1 MKRDLTIACC
11 ALFLAASICN
21 ADEWNKHWSV
31 GAKPELHVMAG
42 DAAIVVEAAVG
53 NSIDATLRTRG
64 YSIGDSGVRVT
75 EHQTGNRIEIEVR
88 EPAMHFGFGEHSIHL
103 ELRVPKE
110 VVAYLHTGDGSVT
123 LRKVHG
129 PVQVDTGDGSVEGE
143 DLDGSL
149 DAHSG
154 DGSVHVSGRF
164 DILRLRTQ
172 DGSVD
177 VNALRGSRMQADWRL
192 ETGDGSVRL
201 NLPRNLPAD
210 LELRTGDG
218 GIRMNLPVSVTGKQ
232 SENEVH
238 GKLNGGGPLLT
249 VRTGDGSITVSPLPG
264 S

>member
-1 MKRDLTIACC
+1 
-11 ALFLAASICN
+11 
-21 ADEWNKHWSV
+21 
-31 GAKPELHVMAG
+31 
-42 DAAIVVEAAVG
+42 
-53 NSIDATLRTRG
+53 
-64 YSIGDSGVRVT
+64 
-75 EHQTGNRIEIEVR
+75 
-88 EPAMHFGFGEHSIHL
+88 
-103 ELRVPKE
+103 
-110 VVAYLHTGDGSVT
+110 
-123 LRKVHG
+123 
-129 PVQVDTGDGSVEGE
+129 VEGE

-164 DILRLRTQ
+164 DILRLHTQ

-177 VNALRGSRMQADWRL
+177 VNALRGSRMQADWRV